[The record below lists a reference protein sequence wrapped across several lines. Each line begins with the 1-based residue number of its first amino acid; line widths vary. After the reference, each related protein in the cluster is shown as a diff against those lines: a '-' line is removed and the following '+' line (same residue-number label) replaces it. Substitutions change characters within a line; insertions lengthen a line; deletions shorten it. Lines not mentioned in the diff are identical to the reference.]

1 MHVQERI
8 NLRTTYERKNLIATA
23 AAYSGTTLSAFLLES
38 AEERAKQV
46 MQEQTEIQL
55 TVKDWNTF
63 SKILDETENKPRPKL
78 KALVDEYSEDHS

>member
-1 MHVQERI
+1 MQAEERI
-8 NLRTTYERKNLIATA
+8 NLRTTLERKTFIAAA

-38 AEERAKQV
+38 AEQRAKQV

-63 SKILDETENKPRPKL
+63 SKILDEADNKTRPKL
-78 KALVDEYSEDHS
+78 KALIAEHIEDLS